1 MDHSPS
7 LLSRYGLTALLLAL
21 LLLFQAQLWMGR
33 GSLPEVWRMQQ
44 QLAALQTSTQDAL
57 RTNERL
63 KAEVQDLVNGLDMV
77 EERARVELGMVKP
90 NEILVQY
97 QNR

>member
-7 LLSRYGLTALLLAL
+7 PLSRYGLTALLLAL
-21 LLLFQAQLWMGR
+21 LILFQAQLWMGR
-33 GSLPEVWRMQQ
+33 GSLPEVWKMQQ
-44 QLAALQTSTQDAL
+44 QLAALQASTQEAT

-97 QNR
+97 QSR

>member
-7 LLSRYGLTALLLAL
+7 LLSRYGLSALLLAML
-21 LLLFQAQLWMGR
+21 VLFQAQLWIGR
-33 GSLPEVWRMQQ
+33 GSLPEVWKMQQ
-44 QLAALQTSTQDAL
+44 QLAQLRAASHDA
-57 RTNERL
+57 TAVNERL

-90 NEILVQY
+90 NEILVQF
-97 QNR
+97 QGH

>member
-1 MDHSPS
+1 MPQSPS
-7 LLSRYGLTALLLAL
+7 LLSRYGITALLLAL
-21 LLLFQAQLWMGR
+21 LLLLQAQLWMGR
-33 GSLPEVWRMQQ
+33 GSLPDVWKMQQ
-44 QLAALQTSTQDAL
+44 QLATLAASTQEAT

>member
-1 MDHSPS
+1 MSSPT

-21 LLLFQAQLWMGR
+21 LFLMQAQLWMGR
-33 GSLPEVWRMQQ
+33 GSLPEVWKMRDE
-44 QLAALQTSTQDAL
+44 LDAL
-57 RTNERL
+57 KSNIDAAKQKNERL
-63 KAEVQDLVNGLDMV
+63 KAEVKDLVDGLDMV

-97 QNR
+97 QR

>member
-7 LLSRYGLTALLLAL
+7 LLSRYGLTTLLLAL
-21 LLLFQAQLWMGR
+21 LVLFQAQLWMGR
-33 GSLPEVWRMQQ
+33 GSLPEVWKMQQ
-44 QLAALQTSTQDAL
+44 QLTDLHASKQEAT

-77 EERARVELGMVKP
+77 EERARAELGMVKP